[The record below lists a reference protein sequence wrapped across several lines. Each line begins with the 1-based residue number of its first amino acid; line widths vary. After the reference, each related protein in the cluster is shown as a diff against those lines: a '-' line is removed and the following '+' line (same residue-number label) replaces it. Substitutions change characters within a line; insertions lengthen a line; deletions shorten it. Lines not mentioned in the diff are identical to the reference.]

1 MKKQV
6 KKLALSKETLK
17 VLSDDDVEKIAAGAS
32 VDTCFRLLCSWYI
45 C

>member
-17 VLSDDDVEKIAAGAS
+17 VLSDQDVEQIAGGAS
-32 VDTCFRLLCSWYI
+32 VETCFRLLCSWYI